1 MKILRDVPEAMLF
14 STRWPGRF
22 TAARVAIRVRLV
34 LAAPV
39 VGLALPL
46 LFLTLAADD
55 QKPLSVDEII
65 AKSIEARGGI
75 DKIKGLE
82 SMRMSGTAVL
92 NDQIQAAVR
101 IVNKRPNLTR
111 FEMDVN
117 GATLVQAFDGK
128 SSWSVN
134 PFAKSSAP
142 EAGPEARSRELREH
156 TDMDGLL
163 VDYKAKGRKV
173 DLDGTEDVG
182 GSPAWKL
189 KVTEKDGGTDYIYID
204 TKTFLMVKSSSE
216 HMGSNITFG
225 DYRPVNGLML
235 PFRIEQNAA
244 AGKIV
249 MTLDKIET
257 NVAVDEAQFHM
268 PAAQGK

>member
-1 MKILRDVPEAMLF
+1 MLF
-14 STRWPGRF
+14 STRWRGRL
-22 TAARVAIRVRLV
+22 TATRVTIRVRLV
-34 LAAPV
+34 QSV
-39 VGLALPL
+39 LALPL

-55 QKPLSVDEII
+55 QKPPSVDEII
-65 AKSIEARGGI
+65 AKSVEARGGI

-82 SMRMSGTAVL
+82 STRMSGTAEL
-92 NDQIQAAVR
+92 NDQIQAAFR

-134 PFAKSSAP
+134 PFAKGGAP

-173 DLDGTEDVG
+173 DLDGAEDVG

-189 KVTEKDGGTDYIYID
+189 KVTEKDGGADYIYID
-204 TKTFLMVKSSSE
+204 KKSFLMVKSSSE
-216 HMGSNITFG
+216 HVGVNVLFA
-225 DYRPVNGLML
+225 DYRPVDGLML

-244 AGKIV
+244 AGKVV
-249 MTLDKIET
+249 MTLDKIEI
-257 NVAVDEAQFHM
+257 NVAVDEAQFKM
-268 PAAQGK
+268 PTAAAK

>member
-1 MKILRDVPEAMLF
+1 MKILRVIPEAMSI
-14 STRWPGRF
+14 STRWSRKPGG
-22 TAARVAIRVRLV
+22 AIVAIRISPL
-34 LAAPV
+34 LAA
-39 VGLALPL
+39 LALPV
-46 LFLTLAADD
+46 LFLTLVADD
-55 QKPLSVDEII
+55 QKPPSVDDII

-75 DKIKGLE
+75 DRIKGLD
-82 SMRMSGTAVL
+82 SMRMSGTADL
-92 NDQIQAAVR
+92 NDQIQAPVR

-134 PFAKSSAP
+134 PFAKSGEP

-163 VDYKAKGRKV
+163 VDYKAKGRGV
-173 DLDGTEDVG
+173 VLDGAEDVG

-189 KVTEKDGGTDYIYID
+189 KVTEKDGGADYIYID
-204 TKTFLMVKSSSE
+204 KKSFLMVKSSSE
-216 HMGSNITFG
+216 HVGSNITFG
-225 DYRPVNGLML
+225 DYRQVDGLML

-257 NVAVDEAQFHM
+257 NVPVDEAQFHM
-268 PAAQGK
+268 PAAAGK

>member
-1 MKILRDVPEAMLF
+1 MLI
-14 STRWPGRF
+14 STRWRGKP
-22 TAARVAIRVRLV
+22 TAAPVAIRVRPL
-34 LAAPV
+34 LAALTV
-39 VGLALPL
+39 PL

-55 QKPLSVDEII
+55 QKPPSVDEII
-65 AKSIEARGGI
+65 AKSIDARGGI

-82 SMRMSGTAVL
+82 SMRMSGTAEL

-189 KVTEKDGGTDYIYID
+189 KVTEKDGGADYIYLD
-204 TKTFLMVKSSSE
+204 TKSFLMVKSSSA

-225 DYRPVNGLML
+225 DYRQVDGLML

-249 MTLDKIET
+249 MTLDKIEI
-257 NVAVDEAQFHM
+257 NVPVDEAQFKM
-268 PAAQGK
+268 PAATAK

>member
-1 MKILRDVPEAMLF
+1 MLF
-14 STRWPGRF
+14 STRWCRRL
-22 TAARVAIRVRLV
+22 TAARVAIRISPLLVALV
-34 LAAPV
+34 LPV
-39 VGLALPL
+39 LS
-46 LFLTLAADD
+46 LTLAADD
-55 QKPLSVDEII
+55 QKPPSVDDII

-82 SMRMSGTAVL
+82 SMRMSGTAEL

-134 PFAKSSAP
+134 PFGKSSAP

-156 TDMDGLL
+156 TDMNGLL

-182 GSPAWKL
+182 GSSAWKL
-189 KVTEKDGGTDYIYID
+189 KVTEKDGGADYVYID
-204 TKTFLMVKSSSE
+204 TRSFLMVKSSSA
-216 HMGSNITFG
+216 HMGANITFG
-225 DYRPVNGLML
+225 DYRPVDGLML

-244 AGKIV
+244 AGKVV
-249 MTLDKIET
+249 MTLDKIEI
-257 NVAVDEAQFHM
+257 NVPVDEAQFKM
-268 PAAQGK
+268 PAAAAK